1 MRGGKLNGYIIL
13 PFIAFFQSSMA
24 KSQSFKCGNEQS
36 NRNYEMC
43 NDFKQ
48 SLKLIE
54 KHKLGSIK

>member
-1 MRGGKLNGYIIL
+1 
-13 PFIAFFQSSMA
+13 MA

-36 NRNYEMC
+36 NGNYEMC

-54 KHKLGSIK
+54 KHKLVKVKINVDEAQKLTWKEIKCL

>member
-1 MRGGKLNGYIIL
+1 
-13 PFIAFFQSSMA
+13 MA

-36 NRNYEMC
+36 NGNYEMC

-54 KHKLGSIK
+54 KHKLGRSELMSLQKDNSFGIYTIV